1 MELGLGEYIYEGVR
15 KRMEKEKRSHRE
27 TGGSGKLINLAETG
41 RPERETPPE
50 GTEVRDTL
58 VVYL

>member
-1 MELGLGEYIYEGVR
+1 MVGLGEYIYEGVR

-27 TGGSGKLINLAETG
+27 TGGRGKLINLAETG
-41 RPERETPPE
+41 RSMREAPHA

-58 VVYL
+58 VYL

>member
-1 MELGLGEYIYEGVR
+1 MELGLGKNIYEGVR

-27 TGGSGKLINLAETG
+27 TGGRGRLINLVETG

-50 GTEVRDTL
+50 GKRVRDRL
-58 VVYL
+58 VYL